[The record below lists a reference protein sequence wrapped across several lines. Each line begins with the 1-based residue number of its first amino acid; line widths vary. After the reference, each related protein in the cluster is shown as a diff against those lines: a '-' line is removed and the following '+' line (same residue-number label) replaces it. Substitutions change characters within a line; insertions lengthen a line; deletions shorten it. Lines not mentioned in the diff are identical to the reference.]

1 MTEPAAATAQPIT
14 INGERRLLPARMSV
28 SVLLEWLRMDPQQV
42 AVERNRQLVRR
53 AQFPEVT
60 VQAGDEL
67 EIVTFFGGG

>member
-1 MTEPAAATAQPIT
+1 MSEPAAATTHEVT
-14 INGERRLLPARMSV
+14 INGERRKVPAQSTLASLLAH
-28 SVLLEWLRMDPQQV
+28 LGLDPKQV

-53 AQFPEVT
+53 AQFAEVA

>member
-1 MTEPAAATAQPIT
+1 MSEPAAATTQEVT
-14 INGERRLLPARMSV
+14 INGERRKVPAQLSVTALLAH
-28 SVLLEWLRMDPQQV
+28 LGLDPKQV

-53 AQFPEVT
+53 AQYPEVA

>member
-1 MTEPAAATAQPIT
+1 MTQSAGASAQQVT
-14 INGERRLLPARMSV
+14 INGERRALPAPMSV
-28 SVLLEWLRMDPQQV
+28 SALLASLGMDPKQV